1 MGRRAL
7 TFSDRADIATGLK
20 AGQGVRR
27 IARDIGRS
35 PSVVSREIRRN
46 ATRTRGYR
54 PVWADCAA
62 ERRRARPQARIIS
75 AVPVLAARV
84 RADLKRSRTPR
95 QIAGR
100 LRREASDGSVALMPG
115 SPPAGGKTVSH
126 EAIYRWIYA
135 LPKGEL
141 AREGILLRSR
151 RTVRKRRRP
160 LLTSVRLVRT

>member
-1 MGRRAL
+1 
-7 TFSDRADIATGLK
+7 
-20 AGQGVRR
+20 
-27 IARDIGRS
+27 
-35 PSVVSREIRRN
+35 
-46 ATRTRGYR
+46 
-54 PVWADCAA
+54 
-62 ERRRARPQARIIS
+62 
-75 AVPVLAARV
+75 
-84 RADLKRSRTPR
+84 
-95 QIAGR
+95 
-100 LRREASDGSVALMPG
+100 VALMPG